1 MLRTTRFSFIVLI
14 TAIHNHEL
22 LPLFPIV
29 FSLFRDRP
37 IIRSLDF
44 LTFLAFTLRPF
55 LCIFSSVHDF
65 FSRQIE
71 LQYKYIPLFSLIAII
86 IVIVALCEK
95 IMHTY
100 VQRRHDT

>member
-14 TAIHNHEL
+14 TTIHNHEL

-44 LTFLAFTLRPF
+44 LTFFAFMLRPF
-55 LCIFSSVHDF
+55 LFSLISVHDF
-65 FSRQIE
+65 SAAKSNYNTNTFRFSR
-71 LQYKYIPLFSLIAII
+71 
-86 IVIVALCEK
+86 
-95 IMHTY
+95 
-100 VQRRHDT
+100 